1 MSISTQSASSSTQ
14 GRAWQ
19 RNVINFLGEQGF
31 VVIFFLWALY
41 LTLNTDN
48 FATSDNV
55 FTILRQ
61 ATIIGIAAIGAHF
74 VILMGDLDLS
84 AASVIS
90 LAGVVMGETM
100 VNHGY
105 SPIPAALAALLV
117 GALVGIINGLII
129 TKLKINAII
138 ATLGTSSI
146 LSGIAFT
153 ITQGKTIFG
162 ERGNDPI
169 DKIEFLSRDRVLWDQ
184 LPVPVII
191 LFVCYIVAFIV
202 LRRTAYGARVF
213 AVGNNDRAAW
223 LSGINIDRIRIA
235 TFMLSGTLAGFA
247 GIMQV
252 ARQGTATAGMGANFL
267 FPILTAVVLG
277 GASLTG
283 GRGKVFNTLVAAI
296 FLTSINNG
304 MILLGIDIYTQN
316 IVSGVILVV
325 ALSLDRLRALQ
336 L

>member
-1 MSISTQSASSSTQ
+1 MYLNSTA
-14 GRAWQ
+14 AQ
-19 RNVINFLGEQGF
+19 RWSRRVAAFLGEEGF
-31 VVIFFLWALY
+31 IVIFFLWAVY

-48 FATSDNV
+48 FATSNNF

-84 AASVIS
+84 VAAIIS
-90 LAGVVMGETM
+90 LSGVVMGELM
-100 VNHGY
+100 VHHGVAT
-105 SPIPAALAALLV
+105 IPAAIAALALGAAVGLV
-117 GALVGIINGLII
+117 NGVII
-129 TKLKINAII
+129 TKLRINAII

-146 LSGIAFT
+146 LTGIAFT
-153 ITQGKTIFG
+153 ITRGKTIFG
-162 ERGNDPI
+162 PRGNDPI
-169 DKIEFLSRDRVLWDQ
+169 DSIEFLSRQRVLGDHV
-184 LPVPVII
+184 PVPVII
-191 LFVCYIVAFIV
+191 LFISYVVAFII

-223 LSGINIDRIRIA
+223 LSGINVDLIKIV
-235 TFMLSGTLAGFA
+235 TFMLSGVLGGFA

-252 ARQGTATAGMGANFL
+252 ARQGTATAGMGSDFL

-277 GASLTG
+277 GASLKG
-283 GRGKVFNTLVAAI
+283 GRGKVFNTLIAAV
-296 FLTSINNG
+296 FLTSITNG
-304 MILLGIDIYTQN
+304 MILLNIGIYTQN

-325 ALSLDRLRALQ
+325 ALSLDRLRTLR